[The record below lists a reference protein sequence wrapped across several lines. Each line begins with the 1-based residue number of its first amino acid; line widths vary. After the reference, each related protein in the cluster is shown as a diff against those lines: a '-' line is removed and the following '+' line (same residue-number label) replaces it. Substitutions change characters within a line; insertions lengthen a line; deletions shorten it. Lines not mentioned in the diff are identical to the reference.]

1 MCARIE
7 SADGREILALFG
19 PVHVLAVAVIGCLA
33 LVVLTEA
40 PFWQWVGLA
49 GALLAALAAAVA
61 LYRSRLRR

>member
-1 MCARIE
+1 MCARID
-7 SADGREILALFG
+7 SAEGREILSLFG
-19 PVHVLAVAVIGCLA
+19 PVHVFGVAVIACLA

-40 PFWQWVGLA
+40 PFWQWAGLA